1 MTIIGKNPD
10 GSISYLNNDLRKEL
24 RKIMGFKLLYM

>member
-1 MTIIGKNPD
+1 MTIIDKNPD
-10 GSISYLNNDLRKEL
+10 GSISYLNNDLRKGL